1 MEGKDLSRDSTS
13 VIEMTHQKPYNPDY
27 LIYSTYTDKE
37 QLAVFSE
44 VYYEPD
50 WKAYID
56 GQPAEYFRAN
66 YILRAMVI
74 PAGQHKIEFINEAPM
89 IKVWDIVSIAF
100 SVLLVILVAGAIY
113 LKYKKEKSQKVAV
126 KA

>member
-1 MEGKDLSRDSTS
+1 
-13 VIEMTHQKPYNPDY
+13 NPDY

-100 SVLLVILVAGAIY
+100 SALLVILIVGAIY
-113 LKYKKEKSQKVAV
+113 LKYRKEKSQKITV